1 VRLDSHLR
9 ASLDS
14 IKEEYGF
21 STDSD
26 ALRGLIVLIKN
37 KEIIASEVEGRLLEK
52 LIPILE
58 ARLKDYYTTDEFKGL
73 IRSIMD
79 EVINDEEAD

>member
-1 VRLDSHLR
+1 
-9 ASLDS
+9 
-14 IKEEYGF
+14 
-21 STDSD
+21 
-26 ALRGLIVLIKN
+26 LIVLIKN